1 MADTSVKIDEE
12 TRDRLKALAESSHM
26 SMKEYLAELAVRE
39 ENARRLETATA
50 VFRRATGEPG
60 IREAFDAEFGG
71 LPAAASGTRRA
82 A

>member
-12 TRDRLKALAESSHM
+12 TRDRLRALADGRHM
-26 SMKEYLAELAVRE
+26 SMKEYLAELALRE

-50 VFRRATGEPG
+50 VFRRAINEPG
-60 IREAFDAEFGG
+60 IVEAFDAEFGG
-71 LPAAASGTRRA
+71 LPPAEPGTPRA